1 MQRKYLVIMIGAIS
15 LMSGLAW
22 AEDNNTP
29 ESNNSAVETTAD
41 TVIVTGTRSVGKT
54 ALSSAVPVDIISQQR
69 LKDTG
74 YTDLARALE
83 FTAPSVNFP
92 RAHTTP
98 SAANTR
104 AITLKGLSPDEV
116 LVLINGKRWN
126 PSAVINTNF
135 AVGRGTVPYDLSV
148 IPLVAVERVE
158 VLRDG
163 AAAQYGSDAIAGVIN
178 IILKKN
184 PDGGVIQLGSGITEQ
199 GDGAYGDIAI
209 NKGFSVADG
218 YVNVSANI
226 LKQESTNRAAIDQ
239 RFNRVTYQIGDPDA
253 LNINAVINA
262 SFPMLNDSELYATGL
277 ISRKD
282 STNVAGFRVPGASPI
297 YPDGFGPEVNPIL
310 WNGGLTFGARGLAT
324 DDIKYDISNS
334 FGLSRADFDI
344 KTANISLGANS
355 PRQFDAGAVNYF
367 QNTFNASLTK
377 PLPTLLAGGNISAG
391 VEYRYEDYRIKRG
404 ELTSYTG
411 TGSAGFP
418 GFNPRI
424 PVDNHRDAKGVFL
437 DTELKPV
444 SWLTLGAAGRFD
456 DYSDFGN
463 ATTGKFSARA
473 QANKWLSLRGSVGTG
488 FRAPSL
494 QQQYYSSVTSVANG
508 VNKEIVNV
516 GTYQVGDA
524 VAAAL
529 GALPLKAEKSK
540 SGNIGVVFTP
550 SPKLSITADWYR
562 TDIDDRIALSDALNG
577 PAVSAALIGA
587 GIKDVQQAA
596 FFTNG
601 LDTRT
606 QGYEVSVRHTG
617 SVNEQTQ
624 YGLSLGYAH
633 MPTKIRSIAANSKL
647 KALPLLSE
655 HSLLLLTTA
664 QPENKLTSQFK
675 LSVSNYDLVLDM
687 TRFGSYVDAP
697 IKDAQK
703 FGAEYIADLAF
714 SAHLGQRY
722 KLTAGIL
729 NLTDNY
735 PDQLAQQDF
744 AFKTFG
750 GSFKYGEESPFGISG
765 RSFYLSLSVD
775 LP

>member
-1 MQRKYLVIMIGAIS
+1 MQRKHLVMMIGAS
-15 LMSGLAW
+15 SFLSGLAC
-22 AEDNNTP
+22 AEDNK
-29 ESNNSAVETTAD
+29 SAAETTAD
-41 TVIVTGTRSVGKT
+41 TIIVTGTRSAGKT
-54 ALSSAVPVDIISQQR
+54 ALLSSVPVDIISQQR
-69 LKDTG
+69 LKDSG

-83 FTAPSVNFP
+83 FTAPSLNFP

-135 AVGRGTVPYDLSV
+135 AIGRGTVPYDLSV
-148 IPLVAVERVE
+148 IPLLAVERVE

-184 PDGGVIQLGSGITEQ
+184 ADGGLVQLGSGITEQ
-199 GDGAYGDIAI
+199 GDGAYGDFAV

-226 LKQESTNRAAIDQ
+226 LKQESTNRAAVDQ
-239 RFNRVTYQIGDPDA
+239 RYNRVTYQIGDPDV
-253 LNINAVINA
+253 LNVNAVINA
-262 SFPMLNDSELYATGL
+262 AFPVFNDAELYTTGL
-277 ISRKD
+277 LSRKD
-282 STNVAGFRVPGASPI
+282 STNVAGFRAPGTSPLF
-297 YPDGFGPEVNPIL
+297 PNGFGPEVNPVL
-310 WNGGLTFGARGLAT
+310 WNGGLTLGLRGLLM
-324 DDIKYDISNS
+324 DDIKYDVSNT
-334 FGLSRADFDI
+334 FGMSRAEFDI
-344 KTANISLGANS
+344 KTANISLGAKS
-355 PRQFDAGAVNYF
+355 PSKFDAGSVNYY

-391 VEYRYEDYRIKRG
+391 AEYRYEDYRIDRG
-404 ELTSYTG
+404 EFSSYTG
-411 TGSAGFP
+411 SGSAGFP

-424 PVDNHRDAKGVFL
+424 PVDNHRDAKGVYV

-444 SWLTLGAAGRFD
+444 SWLTLGAAGRYD
-456 DYSDFGN
+456 DYSDFGD
-463 ATTGKFSARA
+463 ATTGKFSARV
-473 QANKWLSLRGSVGTG
+473 QANKWLSLRGSLGTG

-494 QQQYYSSVTSVANG
+494 QQQYYSSITSVANG

-540 SGNIGVVFTP
+540 SGNIGIVLTP

-562 TDIDDRIALSDALNG
+562 TDIDERIALSDALSG
-577 PAVSAALIGA
+577 TAVSTALLGA

-596 FFTNG
+596 FFTNA

-606 QGYEVSVRHTG
+606 QGYEVSLRHNG
-617 SVNEQTQ
+617 KLNEQTQ
-624 YGLSLGYAH
+624 YGVSLGYAH
-633 MPTKIRSIAANSKL
+633 MPTKIRSIATNSKL
-647 KALPLLSE
+647 NTLPLLSE
-655 HSLLLLTTA
+655 HSLLLLTSA

-675 LSVSNYDLVLDM
+675 LSLSNYDLVLDV

-697 IKDAQK
+697 IKDAQQ
-703 FGAEYIADLAF
+703 FGAEYIADLAL
-714 SAHLGQRY
+714 SAHLGQRL
-722 KLTAGIL
+722 KLTAGVL

-735 PDQLAQQDF
+735 PDQLAQQEV
-744 AFKTFG
+744 AFKSFG
-750 GSFKYGEESPFGISG
+750 GSFKYGEESPFGIAG